1 MRFEKDC
8 LKIQIEIWKA
18 EVTIYL
24 QYTLTAIQSI
34 IYIIYLPEI
43 FLFCQPI
50 LFALRASIPVKL
62 KKRYNNTLANVE
74 YFVAASLKT
83 I

>member
-1 MRFEKDC
+1 MRFEKDY

-24 QYTLTAIQSI
+24 NLQYTLTALQSI

-43 FLFCQPI
+43 FLFCQPV
-50 LFALRASIPVKL
+50 LFASRASIPVKL
-62 KKRYNNTLANVE
+62 KKDIITH
-74 YFVAASLKT
+74 
-83 I
+83 

>member
-24 QYTLTAIQSI
+24 QYM
-34 IYIIYLPEI
+34 IYIIDCIAVSVYVL
-43 FLFCQPI
+43 
-50 LFALRASIPVKL
+50 
-62 KKRYNNTLANVE
+62 
-74 YFVAASLKT
+74 
-83 I
+83 

>member
-34 IYIIYLPEI
+34 MYMI
-43 FLFCQPI
+43 
-50 LFALRASIPVKL
+50 S
-62 KKRYNNTLANVE
+62 T
-74 YFVAASLKT
+74 
-83 I
+83 